1 MSHIR
6 DRKHL
11 RYAYL
16 MSRGGMTRDEIA
28 EVLGYPKTT
37 INTWIHN
44 ALRLVGEALQKL
56 EETGGWR

>member
-1 MSHIR
+1 
-6 DRKHL
+6 
-11 RYAYL
+11 

-28 EVLGYPKTT
+28 EVLGYKKTT